1 MRLIR
6 LMIVS
11 MTNSPPNPSSSD
23 CHGWIVL
30 DKPVGISSAKAV
42 AIVRKAFK
50 GMKTGHAGTLDPLA
64 SGVLPIALGE
74 ATKTISY
81 VMTAQ
86 KSYEF
91 SLVWG
96 AETQTDDTE
105 GEVTQRSDIRPSE
118 ADILAAL
125 PAFTG
130 LIQQI
135 PPDYSAVKV
144 AGQRAYAV
152 ARNADKNNQEGSA
165 KLALAAR
172 DIQID
177 SFDLLSCDAES
188 ARFHVVC
195 GKGSYI
201 RSLARDLGRA
211 LGTAAHVTALRRL
224 SVGKFSVADAI
235 SLDLLDKVGHCASAY
250 SYITSILT
258 VLDDIPAVALNEVQ
272 ARKLRFGQVVLLTE
286 AQISPIVC
294 LGSRDDSEAVIAVFN
309 DHPVAL
315 VKLDGMQISPIRV
328 LNL

>member
-105 GEVTQRSDIRPSE
+105 GELRSAAIFARQKLIFWPLFRHSQDLSSKYHLI
-118 ADILAAL
+118 ILL
-125 PAFTG
+125 
-130 LIQQI
+130 
-135 PPDYSAVKV
+135 
-144 AGQRAYAV
+144 
-152 ARNADKNNQEGSA
+152 
-165 KLALAAR
+165 
-172 DIQID
+172 
-177 SFDLLSCDAES
+177 
-188 ARFHVVC
+188 
-195 GKGSYI
+195 
-201 RSLARDLGRA
+201 
-211 LGTAAHVTALRRL
+211 
-224 SVGKFSVADAI
+224 
-235 SLDLLDKVGHCASAY
+235 
-250 SYITSILT
+250 
-258 VLDDIPAVALNEVQ
+258 
-272 ARKLRFGQVVLLTE
+272 
-286 AQISPIVC
+286 
-294 LGSRDDSEAVIAVFN
+294 
-309 DHPVAL
+309 
-315 VKLDGMQISPIRV
+315 
-328 LNL
+328 